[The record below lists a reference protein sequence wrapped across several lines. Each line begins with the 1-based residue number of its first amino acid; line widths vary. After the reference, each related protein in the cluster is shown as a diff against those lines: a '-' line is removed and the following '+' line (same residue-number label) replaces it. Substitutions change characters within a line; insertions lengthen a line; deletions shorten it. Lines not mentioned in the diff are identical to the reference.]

1 MSEASPLPTPGRR
14 IVRAD
19 EAAHWIDG
27 QRYLQNAREQ
37 ARHLLELAERQAQDL
52 RTAARAEGL
61 AEGQAAA
68 GRQLVETAAG
78 VERYL
83 ATVQEQL
90 AELSL
95 TLVRQVLDDLDAAPL
110 IAQLCQRALHDFRD
124 QQQLTLRVPPAQLAP
139 VTSLLDGLLGV
150 VQVQIQVQGD
160 ASLGPRQATL
170 SSPAALVDLDVD
182 EQLRGLRFAL
192 GLPAAPASSG
202 SAR

>member
-1 MSEASPLPTPGRR
+1 MSEASPLPMPGKR

-27 QRYLQNAREQ
+27 QQYLQNAREQ
-37 ARHLLELAERQAQDL
+37 ARQLLELTERQAQDL
-52 RTAARAEGL
+52 RIAARAEGL

-68 GRQLVETAAG
+68 GRQLVETAAA

-83 ATVQEQL
+83 ATVQIQL

-110 IAQLCQRALHDFRD
+110 IAQLCQRALHDFRE
-124 QQQLTLRVPPAQLAP
+124 QQQLTLRVPPAQLAA
-139 VTSLLDGLLGV
+139 VASLLQGLLGTV
-150 VQVQIQVQGD
+150 QVQGD
-160 ASLGPRQATL
+160 ASLAPRQATL

-182 EQLRGLRFAL
+182 EQLRGLRLAL
-192 GLPAAPASSG
+192 GLPDAPASVG
-202 SAR
+202 SAQ

>member
-1 MSEASPLPTPGRR
+1 MSEASPLPTPGKR
-14 IVRAD
+14 IVRVD

-27 QRYLQNAREQ
+27 QQYLQNAREQ
-37 ARHLLELAERQAQDL
+37 ARQLLELTERQAQDL
-52 RTAARAEGL
+52 RIAARAEGL

-68 GRQLVETAAG
+68 GRQLVETAAA
-78 VERYL
+78 VKRYL
-83 ATVQEQL
+83 ATVQVRL

-124 QQQLTLRVPPAQLAP
+124 QQQLTLRVPPAQLAA
-139 VTSLLDGLLGV
+139 VASLLKGLLGT
-150 VQVQIQVQGD
+150 VQVQSD

-182 EQLRGLRFAL
+182 EQLRGLRLAL
-192 GLPAAPASSG
+192 GLPDAPASVG
-202 SAR
+202 SAQ

>member
-1 MSEASPLPTPGRR
+1 MSEASPLPTPGKR

-27 QRYLQNAREQ
+27 QEYLQNAREQ
-37 ARHLLELAERQAQDL
+37 ARQLLELAERQARDL
-52 RTAARAEGL
+52 RIAARAEGL

-68 GRQLVETAAG
+68 GRQLIETAAA

-83 ATVQEQL
+83 ATVQVQL

-124 QQQLTLRVPPAQLAP
+124 QQQLTLRVPPAQLAA
-139 VTSLLDGLLGV
+139 VASLLQGLLGTV
-150 VQVQIQVQGD
+150 QVQGD

-182 EQLRGLRFAL
+182 EQLRGLRLAL
-192 GLPAAPASSG
+192 GLPDAPASVG

>member
-1 MSEASPLPTPGRR
+1 MSEASPLPTPGKR
-14 IVRAD
+14 IVRVD

-27 QRYLQNAREQ
+27 QEYLQNAREQ
-37 ARHLLELAERQAQDL
+37 ARQLLELAERQARDL
-52 RTAARAEGL
+52 RIAARAEGL

-68 GRQLVETAAG
+68 GRQLVETAVA

-83 ATVQEQL
+83 ATVQVQL

-124 QQQLTLRVPPAQLAP
+124 QQQLTLRVPPAQLAA
-139 VTSLLDGLLGV
+139 VASLLQGLLGT
-150 VQVQIQVQGD
+150 VQVQSD

-170 SSPAALVDLDVD
+170 SSPAALVDLDID
-182 EQLRGLRFAL
+182 EQLRGLRLAL
-192 GLPAAPASSG
+192 GLPDAPASVG
-202 SAR
+202 AAQ

>member
-1 MSEASPLPTPGRR
+1 MSEASPLPTPGKR

-27 QRYLQNAREQ
+27 QEYLQNAREQ
-37 ARHLLELAERQAQDL
+37 ARQLLELAERQAQDL
-52 RTAARAEGL
+52 RIAARAEGL

-68 GRQLVETAAG
+68 GRQLVETAAA

-83 ATVQEQL
+83 ATVQVQL

-124 QQQLTLRVPPAQLAP
+124 QQQLTLRVPLAQLAP

-150 VQVQIQVQGD
+150 VQVQGD

>member
-1 MSEASPLPTPGRR
+1 MSEASPLPTPGKR

-27 QRYLQNAREQ
+27 QEYLQNAREQ
-37 ARHLLELAERQAQDL
+37 ARQLLELAERQARDL
-52 RTAARAEGL
+52 RIAARAEGL

-68 GRQLVETAAG
+68 GRQLVETAAA

-83 ATVQEQL
+83 ATVQVQL

-110 IAQLCQRALHDFRD
+110 IAQLCQRALHDFRE
-124 QQQLTLRVPPAQLAP
+124 QQQLTLRVPPAQLAA
-139 VTSLLDGLLGV
+139 VASLLQGLLGTV
-150 VQVQIQVQGD
+150 QVQGD

-182 EQLRGLRFAL
+182 EQLRGLRLAL
-192 GLPAAPASSG
+192 GLPDAPASVG
-202 SAR
+202 SAQ

>member
-1 MSEASPLPTPGRR
+1 MSEASPLPMPGKR

-27 QRYLQNAREQ
+27 QQYLQNAREQ
-37 ARHLLELAERQAQDL
+37 ARQLLELTERQAQDL
-52 RTAARAEGL
+52 RIAARAEGL

-68 GRQLVETAAG
+68 GRQLVETAAA

-83 ATVQEQL
+83 ATVQIQL

-110 IAQLCQRALHDFRD
+110 IAQLCQRALHDFRE
-124 QQQLTLRVPPAQLAP
+124 QQQLTLRVPPAQLAA
-139 VTSLLDGLLGV
+139 VASLLQGLLGTV
-150 VQVQIQVQGD
+150 QVQGD

-182 EQLRGLRFAL
+182 EQLRGLRLAL
-192 GLPAAPASSG
+192 GLPDAPASVG
-202 SAR
+202 SAQ